1 MNHQPVSTIQ
11 LGGFR
16 LGLEPAPVKKD
27 VVVPI
32 GTLSFTV
39 RAYANNADSIIV
51 DGAPLVPGESVELT
65 TQRFARA
72 EAKALSEGDS
82 LVVTALVPMS

>member
-1 MNHQPVSTIQ
+1 MNHQPTSTMQVGI
-11 LGGFR
+11 FS
-16 LGLEPAPVKKD
+16 LGLEPAPVKEG

-39 RAYANNADSIIV
+39 RAHPSNADSIIV
-51 DGAPLVPGESVELT
+51 DGAPLQPGESMDLT
-65 TQRFARA
+65 TQRFSRA
-72 EAKALSEGDS
+72 DAKALSEGDR